1 MCKVWNHK
9 DTSKGLRKLIKSFY
23 KSVYMRIS
31 IIPLLKN
38 RSRIYTSHHFHLNA
52 QSSHLIAFLEEGNV
66 SVCSL
71 RSYICLVKKLFSNK
85 DFYYKIWY
93 EYYHHKITNNFITNL
108 RHSKDVNVW
117 RNELQ
122 YYFFSKLFFFQTF
135 DPVNCRH

>member
-1 MCKVWNHK
+1 M
-9 DTSKGLRKLIKSFY
+9 
-23 KSVYMRIS
+23 
-31 IIPLLKN
+31 KN

-71 RSYICLVKKLFSNK
+71 RSHICLVKKLFSNK
-85 DFYYKIWY
+85 DFYHKIWY

-122 YYFFSKLFFFQTF
+122 YYFSSKLFFFQILIQLIVVIKKSRFINQFWIWTE
-135 DPVNCRH
+135 NNHYITRK